1 MSYKK
6 NCKGVQIDVYD
17 VLVAFNVANPAIQ
30 HAVKKLLCPGQ
41 RGAKNA
47 LQDLNEALVSIGRAI
62 EIEESHSRERPEQDL
77 DVAEGLGHL
86 RPSYRL

>member
-17 VLVAFNVANPAIQ
+17 VLVAFDVANPAIQ

-41 RGAKNA
+41 RGAKDV
-47 LQDLNEALVSIGRAI
+47 LQDLNEALVSIERAI
-62 EIEESHSRERPEQDL
+62 EIEESHSRERPEQDAH
-77 DVAEGLGHL
+77 VSEALGHL

>member
-17 VLVAFNVANPAIQ
+17 VLVAFDVTNPAIQ

-47 LQDLNEALVSIGRAI
+47 LQDLNEALVSIERAI
-62 EIEESHSRERPEQDL
+62 EIEESHSRKRPEQDP
-77 DVAEGLGHL
+77 DVAEALGHL